1 MSALLEVRN
10 LDKSFGP
17 INALRNANLQIL
29 RGQITTLL
37 GPSGSGKTTLLRILA
52 GLERPTKG
60 TILYEDKAI
69 TENNRYFLRQKA
81 TMVFQKSVFFD
92 TTVFKNI
99 AYGLELSGHSKQ
111 EIQERVSQVLKLV
124 KLEGYE
130 QRRAKKLSGGE
141 QQRVAL
147 ARALV
152 LDRELLL
159 LDEPTVNIDPKNAS
173 IIEEAILRAN
183 REGKTT
189 IALATHNMFQAQALS
204 EKVALLHDGTIRQVG
219 TNQEIFGAS
228 NKYLASFARLENV
241 FSGISTIS
249 LADTSIIDVGNDL
262 KIEAS
267 FCKSGETA
275 IYIRPEDILV
285 SAEPLSSSARNEF
298 KGTIAGVSD
307 FGSIVKLRVNA
318 AKEFTVQITKQSFTE
333 MQLNVGS
340 PIFLTFKASSVH
352 LV

>member
-1 MSALLEVRN
+1 MAILLEVHD

-60 TILYEDKAI
+60 TVLYEGKAI
-69 TENNRYFLRQKA
+69 TESNRYFLRQKA

-99 AYGLELSGHSKQ
+99 AYGLALSGSSKKK
-111 EIQERVSQVLKLV
+111 IRERVSQVLRLV
-124 KLEGYE
+124 ELEGYE
-130 QRRAKKLSGGE
+130 KRRAKKLSGGE
-141 QQRVAL
+141 QQRIAL

-183 REGKTT
+183 REHRTT
-189 IALATHNMFQAQALS
+189 IALATHNMFQAQAIS
-204 EKVALLHDGTIRQVG
+204 QRVALLHNGTIRQIG
-219 TNQEIFGAS
+219 TNQEIFETS

-241 FSGISTIS
+241 FSGISAIS
-249 LADTSIIDVGNDL
+249 PADTSIIDVGRNV

-267 FCKSGETA
+267 FRKSGETA
-275 IYIRPEDILV
+275 IYVRPEDILV
-285 SAEPLSSSARNEF
+285 STSPLSSSARNEF
-298 KGTIAGVSD
+298 KGNIVGVSD

-318 AKEFTVQITKQSFTE
+318 GKEFAVQITKESFTE
-333 MQLNVGS
+333 MQLNVGF
-340 PIFLTFKASSVH
+340 PVFLTFKASSVH